1 MKAGSPLPS
10 EYTLDL
16 ASEPSLSPSIRLC
29 LVKAQIEDTSSRA
42 GLHYSPTLHFLF
54 SWQG

>member
-29 LVKAQIEDTSSRA
+29 LVKAQIEDTSSQA
-42 GLHYSPTLHFLF
+42 GLHYSPTLYFLF